1 MNMLGRYEEAEVT
14 AARAAACKM
23 GFITKASAAVSYEG
37 ETQSD
42 GSKIMDAEPGSL
54 EELQAGQDVKTI
66 DWNHPNSSYQVFMK
80 TALRGIAA
88 GLGVSYNTLANDMES
103 VNFASGKLGL
113 DDERQMW
120 KSIQYWFI
128 ESVLEDIFASWLE
141 MALTTQAVPLPLG
154 KFDKFNQPDFRGRN
168 WGYVNPQQEVT
179 ADIARLNSGL
189 TSRTRLLQERG
200 IDREELDDEILQER
214 VDAAAKGLVFS
225 EVPVTPDSPD
235 SVDGLAGDSDEPMN
249 PEQLKIA
256 MDTYGIGVRAGAITP
271 TAEDEKFFRAQT
283 GLPLLTSK
291 AKEARKEDGGVRRPI
306 TLQVDG
312 NSPTPLQTS
321 NAPKEIEE

>member
-37 ETQSD
+37 ELQSD

-179 ADIARLNSGL
+179 ADIARLNAGL

-200 IDREELDDEILQER
+200 IDREELDDEIMQER
-214 VDAAAKGLVFS
+214 DDAEQKGLEFPALQGNES
-225 EVPVTPDSPD
+225 EPEEVETP
-235 SVDGLAGDSDEPMN
+235 N
-249 PEQLKIA
+249 K
-256 MDTYGIGVRAGAITP
+256 
-271 TAEDEKFFRAQT
+271 AQ
-283 GLPLLTSK
+283 
-291 AKEARKEDGGVRRPI
+291 AD
-306 TLQVDG
+306 
-312 NSPTPLQTS
+312 
-321 NAPKEIEE
+321 